1 MENRKIPALI
11 ALAGIVIAL
20 VVFFF
25 VIDEDTGDQDAETTV
40 SEQTTEP
47 DDDSAGGDDSPDKPE
62 KPEEPEEPEVPEL
75 EIRGGEPVGGP
86 LEIEVPQGEGFE
98 LLVTTDTADELH
110 LHGYELYFDIE
121 PGKANEIK
129 VPPTDIGT
137 GIVELESHSTGVV
150 LAEISVVP
158 N

>member
-1 MENRKIPALI
+1 MENRKVPALI
-11 ALAGIVIAL
+11 ALAGIIIAL

-25 VIDEDTGDQDAETTV
+25 VIDEDTGDQEREATV
-40 SEQTTEP
+40 SEETTEP
-47 DDDSAGGDDSPDKPE
+47 TDGTSGGGDEPEKPE
-62 KPEEPEEPEVPEL
+62 KPEAPEEPDVPEL
-75 EIRGGEPVGGP
+75 EIRNGEPVGGP
-86 LEIEVPQGEGFE
+86 LELEVPQGEGFE

-121 PGKANEIK
+121 PGKSNEIK
-129 VPPTDIGT
+129 VPATDIGT

-158 N
+158 